1 MSLYVFPSHVL
12 GQASVGKVLFS
23 NLQNLCFWE
32 NWSSTFK
39 KILDAYVTWN
49 QYSILEQT
57 L

>member
-23 NLQNLCFWE
+23 NLQNPCFWE
-32 NWSSTFK
+32 NGSSTFK
-39 KILDAYVTWN
+39 KILDTYVTWN